1 MAESGHPKRKR
12 VKGIQKSDFS
22 KKLEIS
28 PTVRKLTGLL
38 KNHQVSELD
47 YKKFLERKYLL

>member
-1 MAESGHPKRKR
+1 MAESGHPKRKK
-12 VKGIQKSDFS
+12 VKKIQESDSS
-22 KKLEIS
+22 KKSEIS
-28 PTVRKLTGLL
+28 PTVKKLKGFL

>member
-1 MAESGHPKRKR
+1 MAESGHPKRKK
-12 VKGIQKSDFS
+12 VKGIQKSDSS
-22 KKLEIS
+22 KKSEIS
-28 PTVRKLTGLL
+28 PTVKKLKGFL